1 MCMTMAR
8 LIRMTHIIV
17 AGFTPLHLDD
27 TVYCRSRSR
36 EVLQQRMKIPQA
48 PLWMQ
53 SAIANHDSILG
64 EFESLEDAATSFII
78 SSIACIVQAQIESQ
92 GRSRWI

>member
-1 MCMTMAR
+1 
-8 LIRMTHIIV
+8 MTHIIV

-27 TVYCRSRSR
+27 AVYCRSRSR

-53 SAIANHDSILG
+53 SAIAYHESILG

-78 SSIACIVQAQIESQ
+78 SSVACIVQAQIESQ